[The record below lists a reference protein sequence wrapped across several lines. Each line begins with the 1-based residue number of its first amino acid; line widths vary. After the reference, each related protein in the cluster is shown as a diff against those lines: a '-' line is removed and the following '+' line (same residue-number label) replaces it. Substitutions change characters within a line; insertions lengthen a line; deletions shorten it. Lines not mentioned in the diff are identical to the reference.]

1 MGKLQENIKIV
12 QISIEVNSNSVGR
25 IAEQIGESII
35 NRGWESYITYARN
48 NNPSRSRTIKIGNKF
63 DLYYHG
69 INTRLFD
76 THGLHSKNAT
86 KKLINTL
93 KNIRPDIIH
102 LHHIHGY
109 FINYI
114 LLFKFLKEIDIPVI
128 WTFHDCWSFTGHCAY
143 FENINCTKWLT
154 ECYNC
159 ELKKEYPKSIGL
171 DNSTNNF
178 RLKKEFFNSL
188 NNLTIVPVSKWM
200 ENLVKKSFLNTNE
213 IQTIENGIDTN
224 VFHNNEEIRIE
235 FRNKIQSNDKFVILG
250 VANEWDKRKG
260 LEDFIE
266 LSKKIDQKRFQ
277 IVLVGLN
284 KYQLEQLPQSC
295 IGIYRTENVSELVGY
310 YNAADVF
317 FNPTSEDN
325 FPTTNLEALACG
337 KPVITY
343 ATGGSIESVDEKCGF
358 VVDVN
363 DLNRVEN
370 ILLEL
375 NLQGAKSYERAC
387 RNRAET
393 NYNKVK
399 QFSKYIFLY
408 EKMINQTLKNSYD
421 RT

>member
-1 MGKLQENIKIV
+1 MMCELQEDIKIV
-12 QISIEVNSNSVGR
+12 QVSIEVNSNSVGR

-35 NRGWESYITYARN
+35 NKGWESYITYARN
-48 NNPSRSRTIKIGNKF
+48 NNPSSSRTIKIGNNF

-86 KKLINTL
+86 KKLISTL
-93 KNIRPDIIH
+93 KNIKPDIIH

-114 LLFKFLKEIDIPVI
+114 LLFKFLKEINIPVI

-143 FENINCTKWLT
+143 FDNINCNKWLT
-154 ECYNC
+154 ECFNC
-159 ELKKEYPKSIGL
+159 ELKNEYPKSIGL

-200 ENLVKKSFLNTNE
+200 ENLVKKSFLSTNNIE
-213 IQTIENGIDTN
+213 TIENGIDIN
-224 VFHNNEEIRIE
+224 VFNNNEEVRVE
-235 FRNKIQSNDKFVILG
+235 FRNKLQSNDKFVILG

-260 LEDFIE
+260 LNDFIE
-266 LSKKIDQKRFQ
+266 LSKKIDNKNFQ
-277 IVLVGLN
+277 ILLIGLN
-284 KYQLEQLPQSC
+284 KKQLDQLPENC

-343 ATGGSIESVDEKCGF
+343 ATGGSVESVDENCGF

-363 DLNRVEN
+363 DLNRVES

-375 NLQGAKSYERAC
+375 NLNGTNSFVTPC
-387 RNRAET
+387 RDRAEEK
-393 NYNKVK
+393 YNKVK
-399 QFSKYIFLY
+399 QFSKYVHLY
-408 EKMINQTLKNSYD
+408 EKMISETKKK
-421 RT
+421 

>member
-1 MGKLQENIKIV
+1 MGKLQKNITVV

-35 NRGWESYITYARN
+35 NKGWESYITYARN
-48 NNPSRSRTIKIGNKF
+48 NNPSSSKTIKIGNKF
-63 DLYYHG
+63 DLYFHG
-69 INTRLFD
+69 FNTRLFD

-86 KKLINTL
+86 NKLINKL
-93 KNIRPDIIH
+93 KNIKPDIIH

-114 LLFKFLKEIDIPVI
+114 LVFKFLKEINVPVI

-143 FENINCTKWLT
+143 FESIKCTKWLT

-159 ELKKEYPKSIGL
+159 ELKNEYPKSIGF

-213 IQTIENGIDTN
+213 IQTIENGIDTS

-260 LEDFIE
+260 LADFIE
-266 LSKKIDQKRFQ
+266 LSDKIDLSKFQ
-277 IVLVGLN
+277 ILLIGLSKN
-284 KYQLEQLPQSC
+284 QLLELPER
-295 IGIYRTENVSELVGY
+295 IKGICKTENVSELVGY
-310 YNAADVF
+310 YNAADIF
-317 FNPTSEDN
+317 FNPTSQDT

-337 KPVITY
+337 KPIITY
-343 ATGGSIESVDEKCGF
+343 AAGGSVESVDQDCGF
-358 VVDVN
+358 IVPIY
-363 DLNRVEN
+363 DLEKVKNVLLELYQNGTKQYIENCRNRVE
-370 ILLEL
+370 L
-375 NLQGAKSYERAC
+375 
-387 RNRAET
+387 
-393 NYNKVK
+393 NYNKVN
-399 QFSKYIFLY
+399 QFNKYIQLY
-408 EKMINQTLKNSYD
+408 EKVLNMDKKLITNES
-421 RT
+421 